1 MKLLKFEL
9 LNTARNKLMGF
20 DPLTNLPYLKYFSNV
35 VGDYLDF
42 DW

>member
-9 LNTARNKLMGF
+9 LKTARNKLMRFGSS
-20 DPLTNLPYLKYFSNV
+20 TNLPYQTYFSNV